1 MSQSNE
7 HKVLILSSYESSG
20 GAARAANRLHKSL
33 VDHGADSRMWVR
45 TRNSDDWRVQGPA
58 GPIGR
63 IKADIRSVFEALPV
77 KLQKTKNPILHSPG
91 WINNFKARQ
100 INSSDADVVNLH
112 WVCDGLISVAQI
124 GKITKPVVWTMHD
137 SWTFCGMEHHP
148 KDSRDLRFVEGYTTG
163 NRPDHSS
170 GLDLDR
176 WTWNRKLKSF
186 RSPMHLVSPSNWLA
200 EIAGRSKI
208 AGNWPIRVIPNPL
221 DTNIFKPIEKS
232 VARDI
237 LHLPLGKKI
246 ILVGAFG
253 SVMNPNKGFD
263 LLTEALGVFANK
275 IRDKSV
281 LSDPAIQE
289 NRADDYLVVVFGQ
302 SEPREFGGFPLPIRF
317 LGHFSDDHALSLVY
331 NAADVVVVPSRME
344 NLPQTATEAQACG
357 VPVVAFDVCGIP
369 DAVVDKETGYLAR
382 AYDTLDM
389 GSGIGWIFES
399 TERYRNLSQA
409 ARARA
414 LKLWSP
420 DVVAAQY
427 DDWYRHA
434 MDTYR
439 K

>member
-1 MSQSNE
+1 MSQSLE

-33 VDHGADSRMWVR
+33 VLHGADSRMWVR

-63 IKADIRSVFEALPV
+63 IKADTRSVFEALPV
-77 KLQKTKNPILHSPG
+77 KFQKTDNPILHSPG
-91 WINNFKARQ
+91 WISNFKANQ

-148 KDSRDLRFVEGYTTG
+148 KDSSDLRFVEGYTTA
-163 NRPDHSS
+163 NRPNHST

-176 WTWNRKLKSF
+176 WTWNRKMKSF

-200 EIAGRSKI
+200 EIAGRSKL

-221 DTNIFKPIEKS
+221 DTHIFKPIEKS
-232 VARDI
+232 VARGI
-237 LHLPLGKKI
+237 LHLPEDKKI

-263 LLTEALGVFANK
+263 LLTEALGVFVET
-275 IRDKSV
+275 IRNNSN
-281 LSDPAIQE
+281 STDPALQGV
-289 NRADDYLVVVFGQ
+289 RAEDYLVVVFGQ
-302 SEPREFGGFPLPIRF
+302 SEPKDFSNFPLPIHF
-317 LGHFSDDHALSLVY
+317 LGHFSDDYALSLVY

-369 DAVVDKETGYLAR
+369 DAIADQNTGYLAR
-382 AYDTLDM
+382 AYDTHDL
-389 GSGIGWIFES
+389 GNGIRWIFED
-399 TERYRNLSQA
+399 TERYQQMSLA

-420 DVVAAQY
+420 DVIAAQY
-427 DDWYRHA
+427 DDWYQYAIDAH
-434 MDTYR
+434 R